1 MNEWINMD
9 ITALLTQWCP
19 KRMCLWLYSFR
30 ILLCPSVSHVSCTHP
45 FLSRVS
51 HLLTVSMGYTAVLQM
66 ETRSSWP
73 LAQTWELGLALI
85 TFISLPSNLK
95 ATNSVFLCKSFQHNG
110 IFLTMMI
117 TNGHS
122 KHLSVRTAWHHLQT
136 MLLLLVL
143 ALYQVDNL
151 MTLWSHCG
159 CTTQTVPLSRN

>member
-1 MNEWINMD
+1 MSQTHVFVI
-9 ITALLTQWCP
+9 IQFSHSSVSLCVS
-19 KRMCLWLYSFR
+19 CLLYSSF
-30 ILLCPSVSHVSCTHP
+30 SVPC
-45 FLSRVS
+45 S
-51 HLLTVSMGYTAVLQM
+51 HLLTVSMEYTAVLQM